1 MPDVRRLK
9 QQLVPSS
16 TDVGDGMFTL
26 LRFDSDILNQIA
38 ISALVVAIHMI
49 ETVTKKLAYTRRII
63 LVTNGNG
70 SLDADGL
77 EAITTKC
84 KDDGIELVVL
94 YVRSPTL
101 QRIMLTSCQWSRL

>member
-9 QQLVPSS
+9 QQLVPSNA
-16 TDVGDGMFTL
+16 DVGDGAFTL
-26 LRFDSDILNQIA
+26 SRIGFDMLTWKA

-49 ETVTKKLAYTRRII
+49 ETVTKKLAYTRKII

-94 YVRSPTL
+94 
-101 QRIMLTSCQWSRL
+101 

>member
-16 TDVGDGMFTL
+16 TDVGDGTSNMLGTGFIML
-26 LRFDSDILNQIA
+26 IWQA

-49 ETVTKKLAYTRRII
+49 ETVTKKLAYTRKII

-70 SLDADGL
+70 SVDADGL
-77 EAITTKC
+77 DAITQKC
-84 KDDGIELVVL
+84 KEDGIELVVL
-94 YVRSPTL
+94 
-101 QRIMLTSCQWSRL
+101 

>member
-9 QQLVPSS
+9 QQLVPSN
-16 TDVGDGMFTL
+16 TDVGDGTFTK
-26 LRFDSDILNQIA
+26 A

-49 ETVTKKLAYTRRII
+49 ETVTKKLAYTRKII

-77 EAITTKC
+77 EAIITKC

-94 YVRSPTL
+94 
-101 QRIMLTSCQWSRL
+101 

>member
-1 MPDVRRLK
+1 
-9 QQLVPSS
+9 
-16 TDVGDGMFTL
+16 
-26 LRFDSDILNQIA
+26 
-38 ISALVVAIHMI
+38 MI
-49 ETVTKKLAYTRRII
+49 ETVTKKLAYTRKII

-94 YVRSPTL
+94 YVWSFRLATNNADFVSVESTL
-101 QRIMLTSCQWSRL
+101 TTRNMASRKRTRILSRYVVSLFVSTSY